1 VEVSS
6 NQPNQKRG
14 QLRIK
19 PTAAVAKLQHTLR
32 LGVGKNVKA
41 SFGERHQTRLGGAP
55 LLLQLELHQELVNG
69 AARCL
74 RDSRLPSQIKYSL
87 YQLLWQRVLLICC
100 GYEDVIDGTL
110 LAHDPGL
117 QLALLV
123 NEDGEA
129 TGPAS
134 QPTGCRFENK
144 MSAANCYRLA
154 AWLVFA
160 YIARKKGVPKSIRL
174 DFDGS
179 CIPTYGQQQ
188 GSSFRSYYDTN
199 MFFPLFVF
207 DEDGELITAVL
218 RAGENGEAKL
228 TLPVLKRLVAAFRS
242 EWPGVQITVVMDAG
256 FCDQKIYDWCE
267 DQGKTTSA
275 ETVYYLIKLKNAGG
289 AGSGLTSKSKD
300 LAKLCKESFG
310 SRFGA
315 ARYLVGTV
323 RGKRKATKTKTEVE
337 KQIRQL
343 QDKKE
348 RKKAWEELSGRVTRR
363 YGEFEHRTG
372 KGGKDKKQWR
382 CDRRVLVEC
391 TDDDWGSRCTFWV
404 TNVVGDTPA
413 HLINDVYSRRGNAE
427 LRIKD
432 AKAFRC
438 DKLSCQSFVANQFR
452 LLMHVLAQRLLFAFR
467 SELPPSVQTMTLATV
482 RERFICIPAI
492 VEEKARETALIW
504 SSTFPLKNHMH
515 ALCARLTGAQVLV
528 RDWLT
533 KFSQFTKPLFIKAL
547 QAA

>member
-1 VEVSS
+1 M
-6 NQPNQKRG
+6 K
-14 QLRIK
+14 IK
-19 PTAAVAKLQHTLR
+19 PTAEAAKVQHTLG
-32 LGVGKNVKA
+32 LGKEKIVRA
-41 SFGERHQTRLGGAP
+41 TFGERHQTKLGGAP
-55 LLLQLELHQELVNG
+55 LLLQLELHQQLVYG
-69 AARCL
+69 AAGCL
-74 RDSRLPSQIKYSL
+74 RDWRVPTTIKYSL
-87 YQLLWQRVLLICC
+87 YMLLWQRVLLICC

-123 NEDGEA
+123 NEEGEGI
-129 TGPAS
+129 GPAS

-144 MSAANCYRLA
+144 MGAGSCYRLA
-154 AWLVFA
+154 MWLIFA
-160 YIARKKGVPKSIRL
+160 YINRKKQAPKSIRL

-179 CIPTYGQQQ
+179 CIATYGQQQ

-218 RAGENGEAKL
+218 RAGEHGEAKL

-242 EWPGVQITVVMDAG
+242 AWAGVKITVVMDAG
-256 FCDQKIYDWCE
+256 FGDPKIYDWCE
-267 DQGKTTSA
+267 DQGKTNSID
-275 ETVYYLIKLKNAGG
+275 TVYYLIKLRNAGG
-289 AGSGLTSKSKD
+289 EGSGLTSNSKD

-310 SRFGA
+310 GRFGA
-315 ARYLVGTV
+315 ARYFTGRVK
-323 RGKRKATKTKTEVE
+323 GKKKTTKTKTEVE
-337 KQIRQL
+337 KQIRL
-343 QDKKE
+343 TQDKKE
-348 RKKAWEELSGRVTRR
+348 RKKAWEEHSGRVARR
-363 YGEFEHRTG
+363 CSEFKHRTG

-382 CDRRVLVEC
+382 CDRRVLALC
-391 TDDDWGSRCTFWV
+391 TYDDWGPRGTFWV
-404 TNVVGDTPA
+404 TNIVGDTPE
-413 HLINDVYSRRGNAE
+413 HLINDVYSRRANAE

-452 LLMHVLAQRLLFAFR
+452 LLMHVLAQQLLFAFR
-467 SELPPSVQTMTLATV
+467 SLLPVSAQSMTLDTV

-492 VEEKARETALIW
+492 VEEKARETVLIW
-504 SSTFPLKNHMH
+504 SNTFPLKNHMH
-515 ALCARLTGAQVLV
+515 ALCARLTGAQKII

-533 KFSQFTKPLFIKAL
+533 KFSQFTKPLIIAAV